1 VSELTFAGAAAATDL
16 TALERLRGAASKSA
30 PGAVREAAAQFEAL
44 LLQSMLKSMRAAN
57 FGGGI
62 FDSDTSNQYRD
73 MLDQQ
78 FALELS
84 KGDGIGFGK
93 ILAQQLGGEPAATVR
108 RAGLS
113 ARTEVASAPSALAA
127 SARDFVQQLLPHA
140 QAAAR
145 KLGVSAKALL
155 AQAALETGWGQRL
168 PSKADGSSSHNL
180 FGIKAGA
187 SWSGDSA
194 VVPTLEYDGDVA
206 RRVQARFRAY
216 ASPAASFEDYAALI
230 GGDPRYA
237 EALARGEDVRGFG
250 QALQDAGYATD
261 PDYGHKLAELA
272 GSAQMRDAL
281 ADVQQ
286 Q

>member
-1 VSELTFAGAAAATDL
+1 VSDLSLVAATASTDM
-16 TALERLRGAASKSA
+16 TALERLRAAAAKSE
-30 PGAVREAAAQFEAL
+30 PNAVREAASQFEAL
-44 LLQSMLKSMRAAN
+44 LVQSMLKSMRAAS

-62 FDSDTSNQYRD
+62 FDSDTSNMYRD

-78 FALELS
+78 YALQLS
-84 KGDGIGFGK
+84 KGEGLGLGK
-93 ILAQQLGGEPAATVR
+93 LLARQLSGEPSAPAR
-108 RAGLS
+108 SSGLS
-113 ARTEVASAPSALAA
+113 ARIEKPAALAT
-127 SARDFVQQLLPHA
+127 SAKDFVAKLLPHA

-145 KLGVSAKALL
+145 KLGVSARAVL

-168 PSKADGSSSHNL
+168 PNKADGSSSHNL
-180 FGIKAGA
+180 FGIKAGS
-187 SWSGDSA
+187 SWAGDS
-194 VVPTLEYDGDVA
+194 VTVPTLEYDGDIA

-237 EALARGEDVRGFG
+237 EALARGGDVAAFG

-261 PDYGHKLAELA
+261 PDYGRKLAELA

-281 ADVQQ
+281 AQLEQQ
-286 Q
+286 